1 MLLRGLAEAPDLRLR
16 VLVGEDALDR
26 PVDGVFTTDL
36 LDPRRYLTGGEI
48 VLTGLMWRRAP
59 ADSES
64 FVAALA
70 AAGAVALAAGD
81 AALGSVP
88 DDLVVACRRHGL
100 PLFEVPVDVSFAAI
114 TEQVLAARLGLSAGP
129 APAVARLRALA
140 AGLGRADRGPGT
152 GAAAGLAEV
161 FAVAGREYGA
171 PGWVLSAAGR
181 LVAGAP
187 AAPGGRARS
196 ALAGA
201 WLRAGPL
208 PVTVLADG
216 VPYSLFGVT
225 GEPAHRL
232 AGWFVAMAGDQAGW
246 DTGRRAIA
254 AELAAAA
261 AAYRARHE
269 VAQRAVR
276 DAADA
281 VIGRLAD
288 RPAGATAPE
297 DRKIAAA
304 LRRCGLA
311 PCGPL
316 TAVAVTAGLVQPGA
330 GPSPGT
336 GALTGGDAQPW
347 AGSPG
352 AVPLTAGLV
361 QPGAGPS
368 PGTGAP
374 AGGDAQPWAGSSGA
388 VPLTAGLVQPGAGPS
403 PGTGAP
409 AGGDAQ
415 PWAGS
420 PGAVPLPGEMW
431 PPGGARS
438 PVAGADPQGAWAQV
452 ARVLL
457 EEMLPGSVAGV
468 HGGAAVALA
477 PGGSATLD
485 RIWDVVRELAA
496 VYGPAA
502 PRDVAPGQFPG
513 GRPAGYSG
521 APGDVAPGHS
531 AGEAPHGH
539 VAPGHSA
546 GEAPH
551 GHVAPGRFP
560 SGYAGDA
567 VPGGYGGDLAGPAA
581 AVPAPGSLCLAFGVS
596 VLPGEAAPHG
606 PQAGDGL
613 VDPGSGAG
621 RPDAGGAVAGL
632 CRALAQARQAREV
645 AVLLGSGVRLVDAAG
660 LGSVELL
667 LATAPALARRAFR
680 ASLLTPLL
688 DYDADHG
695 TELVRTLRVFLDCSG
710 SWTKAAEAMFV
721 HVNSLRYR
729 MRRVEELTGLDLG
742 SLADQAALLLALR
755 LPIREC

>member
-1 MLLRGLAEAPDLRLR
+1 M
-16 VLVGEDALDR
+16 
-26 PVDGVFTTDL
+26 
-36 LDPRRYLTGGEI
+36 
-48 VLTGLMWRRAP
+48 
-59 ADSES
+59 
-64 FVAALA
+64 
-70 AAGAVALAAGD
+70 
-81 AALGSVP
+81 
-88 DDLVVACRRHGL
+88 
-100 PLFEVPVDVSFAAI
+100 
-114 TEQVLAARLGLSAGP
+114 
-129 APAVARLRALA
+129 
-140 AGLGRADRGPGT
+140 
-152 GAAAGLAEV
+152 

-297 DRKIAAA
+297 DGKIAAA

-316 TAVAVTAGLVQPGA
+316 TAVAVTAGPAQPWTV
-330 GPSPGT
+330 PSPGT
-336 GALTGGDAQPW
+336 GAPAGGDAQPW

-374 AGGDAQPWAGSSGA
+374 AGGDAQPGA
-388 VPLTAGLVQPGAGPS
+388 TLP
-403 PGTGAP
+403 
-409 AGGDAQ
+409 
-415 PWAGS
+415 

-513 GRPAGYSG
+513 GRPAAYSG
-521 APGDVAPGHS
+521 APGDMAPGHS